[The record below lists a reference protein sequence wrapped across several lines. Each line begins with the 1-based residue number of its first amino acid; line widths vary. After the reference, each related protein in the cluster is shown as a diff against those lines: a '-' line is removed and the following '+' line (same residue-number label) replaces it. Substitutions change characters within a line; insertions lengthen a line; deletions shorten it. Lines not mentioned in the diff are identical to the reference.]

1 MLLNALGLA
10 IRTHQGV
17 KNGQHVAPIIH
28 HARKN
33 ISELRVMLGFAVP
46 FGEDRRGDLDVPSQL
61 VRRITAQEE
70 AIEKRGFPLRE
81 VEIVH
86 EIGESDL
93 WRRSHKEKCSLPKNL
108 STSSRTPV
116 FVLRSG

>member
-1 MLLNALGLA
+1 
-10 IRTHQGV
+10 
-17 KNGQHVAPIIH
+17 
-28 HARKN
+28 
-33 ISELRVMLGFAVP
+33 
-46 FGEDRRGDLDVPSQL
+46 
-61 VRRITAQEE
+61 
-70 AIEKRGFPLRE
+70 
-81 VEIVH
+81 VH

>member
-1 MLLNALGLA
+1 MATGP
-10 IRTHQGV
+10 HQGI
-17 KNGQHVAPIIH
+17 KKGQQVAPITH
-28 HARKN
+28 HASKN
-33 ISELRVMLGFAVP
+33 ITELRVVLRFAVP

-86 EIGESDL
+86 EISGSDL